1 MRLPIELAYPPKAR
15 LRAARP
21 KAWAFVMSPAA
32 EANPII
38 WRPVERLITTAAAH
52 RMPPPKFR
60 DRS

>member
-15 LRAARP
+15 LRAVRP
-21 KAWAFVMSPAA
+21 KAWTFVMSPAA

-38 WRPVERLITTAAAH
+38 WRPVERLITTVAPH